1 MRIIFNTD
9 MKSLVNTLIVFL
21 AAFLFLE
28 SVLYIIFMNQLF
40 DEKWF
45 KAIVVFIGMPMAVT
59 PLVIQSIKG
68 LADNAEKSFTK
79 ATWILLISLS
89 FTAFVLLRD
98 FFHYYAQGVGLAKAS
113 VASGSLFLVTSLL
126 AAIIVAL
133 RSLFKY
139 EQKPEKWMIY
149 SRIAIIII
157 MLIILVRVYWPFLN
171 LVLFRL
177 TADSSFANRVGPESF
192 GSAVKQ
198 MIENPL
204 RWHLNVVPSVYTQYV
219 FFKKWWSKDAY
230 GL

>member
-1 MRIIFNTD
+1 

-45 KAIVVFIGMPMAVT
+45 KAIVIFIGMPMAVT

-79 ATWILLISLS
+79 ATWILLFSLS
-89 FTAFVLLRD
+89 FTAFALLRD
-98 FFHYYAQGVGLAKAS
+98 FFHYYGQGVGLAKAS
-113 VASGSLFLVTSLL
+113 VGSGSLFLVTSLI
-126 AAIIVAL
+126 AATIVAI

-139 EQKPEKWMIY
+139 EQKTEKWMIY
-149 SRIAIIII
+149 SRIIIIII

-171 LVLFRL
+171 LILFKI
-177 TADSSFANRVGPESF
+177 TADASFANRAGTGSF
-192 GSAVKQ
+192 GTAVKQ
-198 MIENPL
+198 MTENPI
-204 RWHLNVVPSVYTQYV
+204 RWHINIVPSVYTQYV
-219 FFKKWWSKDAY
+219 FFKKWWSKDAF

>member
-1 MRIIFNTD
+1 
-9 MKSLVNTLIVFL
+9 
-21 AAFLFLE
+21 
-28 SVLYIIFMNQLF
+28 MNQLF

-45 KAIVVFIGMPMAVT
+45 KALVIFVGMPMAVT

-68 LADNAEKSFTK
+68 LAENSEKSFSK
-79 ATWILLISLS
+79 ATWILLVSLS
-89 FTAFVLLRD
+89 FTAFALFRD
-98 FFHYYAQGVGLAKAS
+98 FFHYFGQGVGLAKAS
-113 VASGSLFLVTSLL
+113 VSSGSLFLVTSLL
-126 AAIIVAL
+126 AAIIVAI

-139 EQKPEKWMIY
+139 DQKPEKWMIY
-149 SRIAIIII
+149 SRIIIIII

-171 LVLFRL
+171 LFLFKI
-177 TADSSFANRVGPESF
+177 TSDISFANRVGTGSF
-192 GSAVKQ
+192 GNSVNQ